1 MNRVVLSLALV
12 VLAGASQAQTPPVA
26 AQAAPGNPVQAQA
39 PDPGRMYVV
48 AIAVVRAIDAGQA
61 AQLWDSASAVTRSSV
76 KRETFVESVAR
87 VRTPL
92 GAASGREWISVSRQT
107 GGGQGGL
114 PAGNY
119 ISVELATSFAGNRTA
134 RELVSFRLD
143 DDGTWRF
150 TGYVLR

>member
-1 MNRVVLSLALV
+1 MNRVFLLLALNF
-12 VLAGASQAQTPPVA
+12 LAGTSLAQTPVA
-26 AQAAPGNPVQAQA
+26 APQVPANPAQVQV

-48 AIAVVRAIDAGQA
+48 AVSVVRAIDAGQA
-61 AQLWDSASAVTRSSV
+61 AQLWDSASTVTRSAV

-87 VRTPL
+87 VRNPL
-92 GAASGREWISVSRQT
+92 GAASGREWLSVSRQT

-119 ISVELATSFAGNRTA
+119 ISVELATSFAGNRMA

-143 DDGTWRF
+143 DDGIWRF